1 MSGAELKASLS
12 KARTTPMN
20 FLLVTKGASVLGLI
34 VRKKPIRD
42 NEGTQFK
49 TETKASAIHTGIC
62 VGGSGG
68 LIFRFRAEKAPGFEA
83 KLKKFIKDKADTSLS
98 LSFEADASLETIDE
112 DSLDLPTEIATLNA
126 ALAKLAKRAS
136 KVIALRPEARS
147 DLLAR
152 LGEAKRL
159 IQEISDE
166 RRDRV
171 ATAKS
176 YLAELTASVAELQ
189 QQADDDASES
199 SSSDEFSSALDSAS
213 ETDPDDDVLGKGKG
227 KAKASDKGDKDIP
240 DKAKAELK
248 KVYVAAVLNGDEAQW
263 PRFHKHFSSASQAAL
278 LKTFG
283 GPRGLT
289 ALGKLLNEVCGG
301 DAARLRR
308 LSDALD

>member
-1 MSGAELKASLS
+1 MSGPELKASLS
-12 KARTTPMN
+12 RARTTPMN

-42 NEGTQFK
+42 SEGTQLK
-49 TETKASAIHTGIC
+49 TETKASAIHTGVC

-83 KLKKFIKDKADTSLS
+83 KLKKFIKDKADTSVS
-98 LSFEADASLETIDE
+98 LSFEADATLAAIDE
-112 DSLDLPTEIATLNA
+112 DSLDLPTEIATLGA

-136 KVIALRPEARS
+136 KVIALRPETRS

-159 IQEISDE
+159 VQEISDE

-171 ATAKS
+171 ATAKT
-176 YLAELTASVAELQ
+176 YLEELTNLVADLERE
-189 QQADDDASES
+189 ADVDASAS
-199 SSSDEFSSALDSAS
+199 TSSDEFASALDSSSDS
-213 ETDPDDDVLGKGKG
+213 ETDPDADVLDPGKPR
-227 KAKASDKGDKDIP
+227 ASGRGEKEIP
-240 DKAKAELK
+240 DKAKADLK
-248 KVYVAAVLNGDEAQW
+248 KVFVTAVLNGDEGQW

-289 ALGKLLNEVCGG
+289 AIGKLLNEVCGG
-301 DAARLRR
+301 DPARLRR